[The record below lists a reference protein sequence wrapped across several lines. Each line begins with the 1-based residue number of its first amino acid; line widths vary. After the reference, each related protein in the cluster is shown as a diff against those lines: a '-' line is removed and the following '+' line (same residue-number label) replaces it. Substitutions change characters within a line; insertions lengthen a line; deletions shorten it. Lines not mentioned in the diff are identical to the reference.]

1 MTRNKEARPGVMIPN
16 GPSAKANRRGPDP
29 TPFQVYR
36 RRRRAGFPDA
46 PLRRF
51 TGWPEGLLA
60 FLGAAA

>member
-16 GPSAKANRRGPDP
+16 GPSAKRNLRKPHL

-36 RRRRAGFPDA
+36 RRRYTGFPDA

-60 FLGAAA
+60 FLGGAA